1 MRIKLAILMIG
12 LFVVFAGLTNWFI
25 IGNLE
30 KDAKSKLEQ
39 GLTHTFQVYRRAQR
53 ANTEERLDL
62 VRSFAKEQEIIDAM
76 MLPAETDEEAEER
89 HFKLFEK
96 LEVLSRLRYKADFIL
111 ILDQEGN
118 ELARTKVAS
127 WKKNNFGEKPIIK
140 EALKGT
146 AGENIWTFE
155 KRIAIVD
162 AAPIMNQ
169 GEVIGTMAIGNVIGE
184 ALVKQERDMTIGDFA
199 YFSRNRVLVS
209 TLNSNHQAALN
220 EFVSNNSSKI
230 AKVLLSKGDYFQERI
245 KLGMEDYLVIL
256 SPISSISNH
265 GIAGV
270 MILKSETKWLS
281 KFGTSRQFLAL
292 ISFLFI
298 IIGSS
303 IAILI
308 LQKAY
313 AIIDFFLEGAHQITI
328 GNKDYEFRSEDPT
341 LNAMGQTMNLMIA
354 ILLGKYIPEDDDEEI
369 SRISFNSPRGAA
381 KPAPERLLIETMDEK
396 ESTPATADSAPA
408 PAPVADR
415 DAYFEN
421 LYNEFIAAKKQAG
434 DDITQITK
442 DRMIAKLKR
451 TEEKLIE
458 KHNCKGVVFT
468 VKQEKGKV
476 TLKPSP
482 IWE

>member
-1 MRIKLAILMIG
+1 
-12 LFVVFAGLTNWFI
+12 
-25 IGNLE
+25 
-30 KDAKSKLEQ
+30 
-39 GLTHTFQVYRRAQR
+39 
-53 ANTEERLDL
+53 
-62 VRSFAKEQEIIDAM
+62 
-76 MLPAETDEEAEER
+76 
-89 HFKLFEK
+89 
-96 LEVLSRLRYKADFIL
+96 
-111 ILDQEGN
+111 
-118 ELARTKVAS
+118 
-127 WKKNNFGEKPIIK
+127 
-140 EALKGT
+140 
-146 AGENIWTFE
+146 
-155 KRIAIVD
+155 
-162 AAPIMNQ
+162 
-169 GEVIGTMAIGNVIGE
+169 
-184 ALVKQERDMTIGDFA
+184 
-199 YFSRNRVLVS
+199 
-209 TLNSNHQAALN
+209 
-220 EFVSNNSSKI
+220 
-230 AKVLLSKGDYFQERI
+230 
-245 KLGMEDYLVIL
+245 MEDYLVIL